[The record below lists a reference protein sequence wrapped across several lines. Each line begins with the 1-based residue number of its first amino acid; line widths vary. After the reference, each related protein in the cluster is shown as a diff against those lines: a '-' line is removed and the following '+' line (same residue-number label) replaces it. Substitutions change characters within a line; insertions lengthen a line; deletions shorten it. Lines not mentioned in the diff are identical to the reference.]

1 MEVTNIEKYPRYVV
15 DVEHGDT
22 TYTVH
27 INEDVIYDEHFIT
40 HYDSG
45 NDLSQD
51 SDLYNELLEA
61 AYGAIRADKN
71 TISKEDLLQ
80 IASIANPNVMSTP
93 EMLYERLVKI
103 DALIKEMIQTTKTA

>member
-1 MEVTNIEKYPRYVV
+1 MQVTNIEEYPQYVV
-15 DVEHGDT
+15 DIELGDEL
-22 TYTVH
+22 YCVH
-27 INEDVIYDEHFIT
+27 ITMASYENEHFIT

-45 NDLSQD
+45 NNLPQD
-51 SDLYNELLEA
+51 SDLYHELLEA